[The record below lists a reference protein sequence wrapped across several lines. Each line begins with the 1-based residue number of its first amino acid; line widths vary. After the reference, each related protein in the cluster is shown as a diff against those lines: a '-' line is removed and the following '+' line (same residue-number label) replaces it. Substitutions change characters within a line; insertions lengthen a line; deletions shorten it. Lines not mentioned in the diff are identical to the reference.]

1 MKIFSRI
8 VFSSSLVG
16 LLLLLTVAGVRSE
29 PASQIGKDSEL
40 NEQERMGH
48 AFFMQRCSF
57 CHAPRTTKA
66 GADAKV
72 PSGGI
77 LAGLFQDAGSSQE
90 MRVRQIVLNG
100 ISDKMPGF
108 EHGLDSEEIDAIIAY
123 IKTLK

>member
-16 LLLLLTVAGVRSE
+16 LLLLLTAAGAGSE
-29 PASQIGKDSEL
+29 PVSQIGKDSEL
-40 NEQERMGH
+40 SEQERMGH
-48 AFFMQRCSF
+48 AFFMQRCAF
-57 CHAPRTTKA
+57 CHVPRTTKA
-66 GADAKV
+66 GADAKA

-77 LAGLFQDAGSSQE
+77 LAGLFQDAGSGQE

-100 ISDKMPGF
+100 VPGKMPGF
-108 EHGLDSEEIDAIIAY
+108 EHGLESEEIDAIIAY